1 MERNNVSITKVLV
14 KQLFGLYDY
23 EIETKSDSK
32 FLILYGDNGCGKSSI
47 LSVIYHSLRPE
58 PKDGHRTAI
67 SKIPFL
73 SFKIFLSNND
83 VIEIL
88 RKNIE
93 EKEYKIIFSN
103 KKIEYSWKEKEE
115 FPFFLNNKNEKIYE
129 EYCNYL
135 KELNLNTVFLD
146 SNRKINISR
155 DEEYELVQTKSGIVR
170 VPKYD
175 NSDRDS
181 LTLLDVINDFH
192 RWMHKSMIW
201 GTDIGNKNIAN
212 EYLTILE
219 SASKHS
225 TTEIQSI
232 EEIQKIM
239 KNLEQQSSLYI
250 KYGLTVELFPQEFK
264 KKINSLS
271 NDVWNTMYPIIDSYI
286 NTLKLRL
293 EALTSLKNKL
303 EQLEKY
309 LNSFFTNK
317 SLEINANEGLAIRSS
332 NGKLLS
338 PGQLSSG
345 EKQILFLFCK
355 VISSTDDS
363 LIVMIDEPEISL
375 NIKWQEKFL
384 EAINAFIGENK
395 VQIIIASHSI
405 DLINPYIESVSR
417 LENRVE
423 KNV

>member
-264 KKINSLS
+264 KKIKSLS

-345 EKQILFLFCK
+345 EKQILFLFWE
-355 VISSTDDS
+355 
-363 LIVMIDEPEISL
+363 LL
-375 NIKWQEKFL
+375 FH
-384 EAINAFIGENK
+384 
-395 VQIIIASHSI
+395 QI
-405 DLINPYIESVSR
+405 
-417 LENRVE
+417 
-423 KNV
+423 

>member
-264 KKINSLS
+264 KKIKSLS

>member
-1 MERNNVSITKVLV
+1 MEKNNICITKILV

-23 EIETKSDSK
+23 EIETKTDSN

-73 SFKIFLSNND
+73 NFKIFLSNNES
-83 VIEIL
+83 IEL
-88 RKNIE
+88 YRKSIT
-93 EKEYKIIFSN
+93 EKEYRIIFSD
-103 KKIEYSWKEKEE
+103 KKYVYHWKEKDDLD
-115 FPFFLNNKNEKIYE
+115 FIINSKNEKTYE
-129 EYCNYL
+129 QYCKYL
-135 KELNLNTVFLD
+135 NELNLNIVFLD
-146 SNRKINISR
+146 SNRNLNISN
-155 DEEYELVQTKSGIVR
+155 DDDYEIIRTNKGILRIPQLEDTGKNTHNLSG
-170 VPKYD
+170 
-175 NSDRDS
+175 
-181 LTLLDVINDFH
+181 VINDFH
-192 RWMHKSMIW
+192 RWMHKCMIL
-201 GTDIGNKNIAN
+201 GTDEGNKNIAN

-225 TTEIQSI
+225 KSEKLNL
-232 EEIQKIM
+232 EETKTIM
-239 KNLEQQSSLYI
+239 KELEDLSKLYI

-264 KKINSLS
+264 DKINSLS
-271 NDVWNTMYPIIDSYI
+271 NSVWDTMYPIIDSYI

-293 EALTSLKNKL
+293 DALKSLKKKL
-303 EQLEKY
+303 EEMDKY
-309 LNSFFTNK
+309 VNSFFSNK
-317 SLEINANEGLAIRSS
+317 KIEINANEGIIIRSS
-332 NGKLLS
+332 NGTILA
-338 PGQLSSG
+338 PEQLSSG

-405 DLINPYIESVSR
+405 DLINPYIESVAR

-423 KNV
+423 KNA

>member
-115 FPFFLNNKNEKIYE
+115 FSFFLNNKNEKIYE

-264 KKINSLS
+264 KKIKSLS

>member
-32 FLILYGDNGCGKSSI
+32 FLILYGDNGCGRSSI

>member
-1 MERNNVSITKVLV
+1 MERNNISITKILV

-23 EIETKSDSK
+23 EIETKPNSN

-58 PKDGHRTAI
+58 PKDGHRGAI
-67 SKIPFL
+67 GQIPFL
-73 SFKIFLSNND
+73 NFKIFLSNNE
-83 VIEIL
+83 VIEIN

-103 KKIEYSWKEKEE
+103 KRIEYLWQEKEE
-115 FPFFLNNKNEKIYE
+115 FNFLLSSKNEKAYE
-129 EYCNYL
+129 EYCSYL
-135 KELNLNTVFLD
+135 RDLNLNTVFLD

-155 DEEYELVQTKSGIVR
+155 DEDYRFVQTNNGLIK

-175 NSDRDS
+175 DSDSNS

-219 SASKHS
+219 STSKHS
-225 TTEIQSI
+225 TNEIQSI

-239 KNLEQQSSLYI
+239 KNLEEESSLYI

-264 KKINSLS
+264 DKINSLS
-271 NDVWNTMYPIIDSYI
+271 NEVWNTMYPIIDSYI

-293 EALTSLKNKL
+293 DALTTLKNKL
-303 EQLEKY
+303 EQLDKY
-309 LNSFFTNK
+309 LNSFFSNK
-317 SLEINANEGLAIRSS
+317 NLEINANDGLTIRSS
-332 NGKLLS
+332 NGKVLS

-405 DLINPYIESVSR
+405 DLINPYIESVAR

-423 KNV
+423 KNA